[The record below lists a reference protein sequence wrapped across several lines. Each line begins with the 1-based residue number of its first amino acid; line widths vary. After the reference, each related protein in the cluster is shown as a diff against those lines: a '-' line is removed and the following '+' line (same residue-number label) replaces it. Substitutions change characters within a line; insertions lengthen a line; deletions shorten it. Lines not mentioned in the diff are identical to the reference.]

1 MQDGPAPNLKQ
12 VFGIPIFEDKVDL
25 DIFQIPEEPEEDL
38 QPTWDSGVRTTF
50 NTKLELPQPVWEH
63 LGDIVGRNLGP
74 CGLMGLEPHI
84 GHVWRNRYEEHDYQD
99 PHIHPNSQWSFIV
112 YETVERSRTS
122 FFNPS
127 MGLIQ
132 NQLGNCHGA
141 FPLDYKPNLK
151 KGDIIIF
158 PSFLLHSVNSGQVGT
173 TVSGNIYM
181 KYLSPDSE
189 GTLRMQR
196 EEQQNG

>member
-1 MQDGPAPNLKQ
+1 MDQGPAPNLKQ
-12 VFGIPIFEDKVDL
+12 IFGIPIFEDTVNL
-25 DIFQIPEEPEEDL
+25 DIFKIPDEPAEDL
-38 QPTWDSGVRTTF
+38 QPTWDSQLQTTF

-63 LGDIVGRNLGP
+63 LGEIIGNNLGP
-74 CGLMGLEPHI
+74 VGLMGLEPHI
-84 GHVWRNRYEEHDYQD
+84 GHVWRNRYREHDYQD

-112 YETVERSRTS
+112 YETVENSRTS

-132 NQLGNCHGA
+132 NQLGNCSGA

-158 PSFLLHSVNSGQVGT
+158 PSFLMHSVNSGQVGT
-173 TVSGNIYM
+173 TVSGNVYM
-181 KYLSPDSE
+181 KYQTPEEE
-189 GTLRMQR
+189 GVVRMER
-196 EEQQNG
+196 EEQNG

>member
-1 MQDGPAPNLKQ
+1 MDQGPAPNLKQ
-12 VFGIPIFEDKVDL
+12 IFGIPIFEDKVDL
-25 DIFQIPEEPEEDL
+25 DIFQIPDEPAEDL
-38 QPTWDSGVRTTF
+38 QPTWDSQLQTTF

-63 LGDIVGRNLGP
+63 LGEIIGNNLGP
-74 CGLMGLEPHI
+74 VGLMGLEPHI
-84 GHVWRNRYEEHDYQD
+84 GHVWRNRYRETDYQD

-112 YETVERSRTS
+112 YETVENSRTS

-132 NQLGNCHGA
+132 NQLGNCSGA

-158 PSFLLHSVNSGQVGT
+158 PSFLMHSVNSGQVGT
-173 TVSGNIYM
+173 TVSGNVYM
-181 KYLSPDSE
+181 KYQTPEEE
-189 GTLRMQR
+189 GVVRMER
-196 EEQQNG
+196 EEQNG

>member
-1 MQDGPAPNLKQ
+1 MNEPAPNLKQ
-12 VFGIPIFEDKVDL
+12 IFAIPIFEDKVDL
-25 DIFQIPEEPEEDL
+25 DIFKIAEEPPEDL
-38 QPTWDSGVRTTF
+38 QPTWDSGVKTTF
-50 NTKLELPQPVWEH
+50 NTKLELTQPVWEH
-63 LGDIVGRNLGP
+63 LGEIIGRNLGP
-74 CGLMGLEPHI
+74 VGLMGNEPNI
-84 GHVWRNRYEEHDYQD
+84 GHVWRNRYGENDYQD

-158 PSFLLHSVNSGQVGT
+158 PSFLMHSVNSGQVGT
-173 TVSGNIYM
+173 TISGNIYM
-181 KYLSPDSE
+181 NYQTPEEE
-189 GTLRMQR
+189 GVVRMQR
-196 EEQQNG
+196 EEQNG

>member
-1 MQDGPAPNLKQ
+1 MDQGPAPNLKQ
-12 VFGIPIFEDKVDL
+12 IFGIPIFEDTVNL
-25 DIFQIPEEPEEDL
+25 DIFKIPDEPAEDL
-38 QPTWDSGVRTTF
+38 QPTWDSQLQTTF

-63 LGDIVGRNLGP
+63 LGEIIGNNLGP
-74 CGLMGLEPHI
+74 VGLMGLEPHI
-84 GHVWRNRYEEHDYQD
+84 GHVWRNRYREHDYQD

-112 YETVERSRTS
+112 YETVENSRTS

-132 NQLGNCHGA
+132 NQLGNCSGA

-158 PSFLLHSVNSGQVGT
+158 PSFLMHSVNSGQVGT
-173 TVSGNIYM
+173 TISGNVYM
-181 KYLSPDSE
+181 NYQTPEEE
-189 GTLRMQR
+189 GVVRMER
-196 EEQQNG
+196 EEQNG

>member
-1 MQDGPAPNLKQ
+1 MNEPAPNLKQ
-12 VFGIPIFEDKVDL
+12 IFAIPIFEDKVDL
-25 DIFQIPEEPEEDL
+25 DIFKIAEEPPEDL
-38 QPTWDSGVRTTF
+38 QPTWDSGVKTTF
-50 NTKLELPQPVWEH
+50 NTKLELTQPVWEH
-63 LGDIVGRNLGP
+63 LGEIIGRNLGP
-74 CGLMGLEPHI
+74 VGLMGNEPNI
-84 GHVWRNRYEEHDYQD
+84 GHVWRNRYGENDYQD

-158 PSFLLHSVNSGQVGT
+158 PSFLMHSVNSGQVGT

-181 KYLSPDSE
+181 KYLLS
-189 GTLRMQR
+189 LIHI
-196 EEQQNG
+196 